1 MATRSNIDW
10 WARSGSA
17 EGSTHDR
24 GRRMLETLLDM
35 DVAEFERDFWLKK
48 PLLRRHGPGRIPP
61 GHPSNMMPLADVKA
75 LLRRRHPRPA
85 RFLHD
90 VDVTKYVNGQRKAL
104 SDGNGEADPDSVL
117 AAFERDG
124 YSIRIVHPQQWHQA
138 CYELCSV
145 LQEHF
150 GFPVGCSAYLTPRA
164 SQGFPP
170 HYDDVEVFVLQL
182 EGSKRWRL
190 YDRPDG
196 RACPA
201 ADRTTEFAREDLG
214 EPLQTLTLHAGD
226 LLYLPRGVVH
236 QALAQADG
244 HSLHLT
250 FSTYQR
256 HTWRELLVS
265 DEGLALSRRARE
277 ALAAICHARAPSPT
291 VAVPGGGGEGGVE
304 GGGEGGVEGGV
315 KSRARPDDAGTDT
328 AVLRGDGL
336 LRDLPI
342 DLLHTHT
349 AGAPCS
355 GWERCA
361 AHLTPPHVPFWLSSE
376 LSTDGVLGGALDA
389 LALRFLQHSLPPLG
403 SLGSEASRHGQGE
416 PPRAPL
422 PLTGHSRVRMYAP
435 HCARLVDTARTGGD
449 WASWEAATDPE
460 PPSLEL
466 HHNLMNGRSFAE
478 PPSPAF
484 EVLPSLA
491 RSVVQ
496 LLSSGG
502 TGVRVAELAAFRAGD
517 AATRDDLIDLLAL
530 CEEYGVVT
538 RADGDTARSGG
549 DEAVPGLPGRPRPL
563 QATPAGG
570 VVASGGK
577 RRKKRAREQGK

>member
-1 MATRSNIDW
+1 MAVRSNIEW
-10 WARSGSA
+10 WARGGS
-17 EGSTHDR
+17 EGATHDR

-35 DVAEFERDFWLKK
+35 DTAEFERNFWLKK
-48 PLLRRHGPGRIPP
+48 PLLHRHGPGRILP

-75 LLRRRHPRPA
+75 LLRRKHPRPA

-104 SDGNGEADPDSVL
+104 SDGNGEANPDSVL
-117 AAFERDG
+117 AAFERHG

-145 LQEHF
+145 LQEYF

-196 RACPA
+196 HTCPA
-201 ADRTTEFAREDLG
+201 ADRTTEFAREELG

-236 QALAQADG
+236 QALAQADS

-256 HTWRELLVS
+256 HTWRELLVG
-265 DEGLALSRRARE
+265 DDGLSLSHRAQK
-277 ALAAICHARAPSPT
+277 ALAAICHPRAPSPA
-291 VAVPGGGGEGGVE
+291 VAAPGGGVE
-304 GGGEGGVEGGV
+304 GED
-315 KSRARPDDAGTDT
+315 KSRDRAEDEGADT
-328 AVLRGDGL
+328 VVLRGDGL
-336 LRDLPI
+336 LCDLPI

-349 AGAPCS
+349 AGSPGS

-376 LSTDGVLGGALDA
+376 LAADGVLGGALDA

-403 SLGSEASRHGQGE
+403 STGSEASRNVQSE
-416 PPRAPL
+416 PPRALL
-422 PLTGHSRVRMYAP
+422 PLDGHSRVRIFAP

-449 WASWEAATDPE
+449 WASWEAATNPE

-496 LLSSGG
+496 LLSSGDA
-502 TGVRVAELAAFRAGD
+502 GVRVSELAAFHTGD
-517 AATRDDLIDLLAL
+517 DATRDDLIDLLAL

-538 RADGDTARSGG
+538 RAEGDTGTSSGG
-549 DEAVPGLPGRPRPL
+549 ETMPGPQSAL
-563 QATPAGG
+563 QSTPAGG
-570 VVASGGK
+570 VASAGK
-577 RRKKRAREQGK
+577 RRKNKRAREGK